1 MSSTT
6 SSSQTVSSPTKTA
19 TSTAPSSLPHIQHL
33 ITIKLNRDNYL
44 LWKAQIV
51 PYLRG
56 QHLYG
61 FIDGTNPAPP
71 SSVTASTSD
80 TTTALPNPEFSNWHT
95 QDQMILSALISS
107 LFETI
112 LAHVVKCTTSCA
124 VWLCLER
131 MFTSQS
137 RARSMQLHHQLS
149 TLKKG
154 DSSMADFYHKFTSL
168 ADTLAAIDQPLKDFE
183 LVSFFLAGL
192 GSDYDALVTAIQ
204 QSRGDVTLD
213 ELYGDFL
220 SHKLRLAQHQPSV
233 DLSLASANFANRSS
247 TNRGGRGG
255 RSSHPPTSSNS
266 GRSFNSNQYR
276 QYRGRGRGRGPSHN
290 NSRPACQVCHK
301 PGHTA
306 LTCYHWFD
314 NSYTVESNPNMQA
327 LLATPNY
334 APDPNWYSDSG
345 ATHHLTSD
353 LANLND
359 LASGKTLLC
368 GPSKD
373 GLYPFPLLPSK
384 DPSTPTALFG
394 ERTSIHQWHSRLEA
408 QFPFQQTQNPV
419 SPLTQSILGPPVG
432 LLQFSPHGSYN
443 SAASPSRSLTGSS
456 NNSKPNQLNPAQTLS
471 LNSSPSPGSLPAEAP
486 ENNPSPETT
495 ETPEHSSR
503 LLPASLSTETP
514 ATSNP
519 SPENSTSPENSS
531 TTANPPPRP
540 LHPMKTRSQHQ
551 ISKPK
556 TYTDGT
562 IRYPIPKALLAVTTT
577 DPELTEPTCYT
588 SASKSPHWRK
598 AMNLEFD
605 ALLKNQTWSLVPS
618 STSHNLIGCKWVFK
632 IKRHADGS
640 IERFKARLV
649 AKGFHQQAGI
659 DYGETYSP
667 VIKPTTVRAILSI
680 AISAGWSIRQID
692 IQNAFLHGQLS
703 EDVFMTQPPGY
714 QHPSYPHHVC
724 KLNKAIYGLKQAP
737 RAWFSRLSSR
747 LLQLGFHGSLSDA
760 SLFIYKSK
768 SFTMFILIYFLGVE
782 VIPNAHG
789 TLLSQ
794 QRYIVDLL
802 KRTKMLEAKPVSTP
816 MASTTSLTAHEG
828 ESFSDVTLFQS
839 TIGALQYLS
848 LTRPDI
854 AFAVNKLSQFM
865 HKPTVLHWQSAKRL
879 LRYLKQTLTFGLQIY
894 RTSCNTLQ
902 AFSDADWAGSRDD
915 RRSTGSFC
923 IFLGNNLI
931 SWSCRKQA
939 TVARSSTE
947 AEYKALANA
956 VAELKWLQSLFGE
969 LGLALSTPPTLWC
982 DNIGATYLS
991 SNPVFHA
998 RTKHVEIDFHFVRDM
1013 VAKKTLH
1020 VRFICSKDQLADLLT
1035 KPISSSRFAQ
1045 LRTKLNVLPIP
1056 LGLRGRVNDKD
1067 KLPQQLSHSK
1077 TRDKD
1082 IKPKTLT

>member
-6 SSSQTVSSPTKTA
+6 SSSQIESSSTISSTP
-19 TSTAPSSLPHIQHL
+19 TAPTSLPHIQHL

-51 PYLRG
+51 PYLQG

-61 FIDGTNPAPP
+61 FIDGTKPAPS
-71 SSVTASTSD
+71 SSVTAPTSD
-80 TTTALPNPEFSNWHT
+80 TTTVLPNPEFSNWHT

-107 LFETI
+107 LSETV
-112 LAHVVKCTTSCA
+112 LAHVVKCTTSRA

-137 RARSMQLHHQLS
+137 RARGMQLHHQLS

-168 ADTLAAIDQPLKDFE
+168 ADTLTAIDQPLKDFD

-204 QSRGDVTLD
+204 QRRGDVTLD

-220 SHKLRLAQHQPSV
+220 SRELHLAQHQPFV
-233 DLSLASANFANRSS
+233 DLSLASANFPNRSFS
-247 TNRGGRGG
+247 NRGGRGG
-255 RSSHPPTSSNS
+255 RSSHPPNSSNS
-266 GRSFNSNQYR
+266 GRSFTFNQQR
-276 QYRGRGRGRGPSHN
+276 QHRGRGRGTYN
-290 NSRPACQVCHK
+290 NSSCPVCQVCTK

-306 LTCYHWFD
+306 LTCYHRFD
-314 NSYTVESNPNMQA
+314 NSYTVETNPNMQA

-353 LANLND
+353 LANLNVHAD
-359 LASGKTLLC
+359 EYHGPDQIHALDSGKTLLC
-368 GPSKD
+368 GLSKD

-384 DPSTPTALFG
+384 NPSTPTALFG
-394 ERTSIHQWHSRLEA
+394 ERTSIHQWHSCLA
-408 QFPFQQTQNPV
+408 
-419 SPLTQSILGPPVG
+419 
-432 LLQFSPHGSYN
+432 
-443 SAASPSRSLTGSS
+443 
-456 NNSKPNQLNPAQTLS
+456 
-471 LNSSPSPGSLPAEAP
+471 
-486 ENNPSPETT
+486 
-495 ETPEHSSR
+495 ETPE
-503 LLPASLSTETP
+503 
-514 ATSNP
+514 TSHP
-519 SPENSTSPENSS
+519 SPENSTTPENSS
-531 TTANPPPRP
+531 TILPDPLSTETSEISNPSPEKSNSPEKSSTTKNPPLPPP
-540 LHPMKTRSQHQ
+540 LHPMKTQSQHQ

-562 IRYPIPKALLAVTTT
+562 IRYPIPKALLAETTS
-577 DPELTEPTCYT
+577 DPDLTEPTCYT
-588 SASKSPHWRK
+588 SASKSPHWRR
-598 AMNLEFD
+598 AMNVEFD
-605 ALLKNQTWSLVPS
+605 PLLKNRTWTL
-618 STSHNLIGCKWVFK
+618 
-632 IKRHADGS
+632 
-640 IERFKARLV
+640 RFKAWLV
-649 AKGFHQQAGI
+649 AKGFHQQPDI

-692 IQNAFLHGQLS
+692 IHNAFLHGQLS
-703 EDVFMTQPPGY
+703 EDVFMAQPPRY
-714 QHPSYPHHVC
+714 QHPSYPTHVC

-737 RAWFSRLSSR
+737 QAWFSRLSSR
-747 LLQLGFHGSLSDA
+747 LLQLGFHGSLSDT

-768 SFTMFILIYFLGVE
+768 SFTMFILIYVDDIIITCSNPTEIDELLILLQSEFAIKDLGKLNYFLGVE

-802 KRTKMLEAKPVSTP
+802 KRTKMLEAKPVSSP

-828 ESFSDVTLFQS
+828 ESFSDVTLFRS
-839 TIGALQYLS
+839 TVGALQYPF

-854 AFAVNKLSQFM
+854 AFAVNKLS
-865 HKPTVLHWQSAKRL
+865 
-879 LRYLKQTLTFGLQIY
+879 Y
-894 RTSCNTLQ
+894 
-902 AFSDADWAGSRDD
+902 RDD
-915 RRSTGSFC
+915 HRSTGSFC

-931 SWSCRKQA
+931 SWSCHKQA

-956 VAELKWLQSLFGE
+956 AAELKWLQSLFGE
-969 LGLALSTPPTLWC
+969 LGLVLSTPPTLWC

-1013 VAKKTLH
+1013 VAKKTLN
-1020 VRFICSKDQLADLLT
+1020 VRFICSKDQLADLRT

-1045 LRTKLNVLPIP
+1045 LWTKLNVLPIP
-1056 LGLRGRVNDKD
+1056 LGLRGCVNGKD
-1067 KLPQQLSHSK
+1067 KLPQELSHSK
-1077 TRDKD
+1077 TILAVDKD
-1082 IKPKTLT
+1082 TKPKICT

>member
-1 MSSTT
+1 
-6 SSSQTVSSPTKTA
+6 
-19 TSTAPSSLPHIQHL
+19 
-33 ITIKLNRDNYL
+33 
-44 LWKAQIV
+44 
-51 PYLRG
+51 
-56 QHLYG
+56 
-61 FIDGTNPAPP
+61 
-71 SSVTASTSD
+71 
-80 TTTALPNPEFSNWHT
+80 
-95 QDQMILSALISS
+95 
-107 LFETI
+107 
-112 LAHVVKCTTSCA
+112 
-124 VWLCLER
+124 

-154 DSSMADFYHKFTSL
+154 DSSMADFYHKFTAL
-168 ADTLAAIDQPLKDFE
+168 ADTLAAIDHPLNDFD

-204 QSRGDVTLD
+204 QRRGEVTLD

-220 SHKLRLAQHQPSV
+220 SHELRLAQHQPTV

-247 TNRGGRGG
+247 SSRGGRGG
-255 RSSHPPTSSNS
+255 RFSNSPNS
-266 GRSFNSNQYR
+266 GRSFSSNQQR
-276 QYRGRGRGRGPSHN
+276 QYRGRGRGRGPHN
-290 NSRPACQVCHK
+290 TSSRPTCQVCSK

-306 LTCYHWFD
+306 LTCYHRFD
-314 NSYTVESNPNMQA
+314 NSYTVETPPNMQA

-334 APDPNWYSDSG
+334 ASDPNWYSDSG
-345 ATHHLTSD
+345 ATHHITSD
-353 LANLND
+353 LANLNVRAD
-359 LASGKTLLC
+359 EYHGPDQIRALDSGKTLLC

-384 DPSTPTALFG
+384 ASSSPTALFG
-394 ERTSIHQWHSRLEA
+394 ERTSIHQWHSRL
-408 QFPFQQTQNPV
+408 V
-419 SPLTQSILGPPVG
+419 SQSTPSLLGPPVG
-432 LLQFSPHGSYN
+432 LLQLSSLGPHNTATSPVRPLTDSRC
-443 SAASPSRSLTGSS
+443 STRPSSP
-456 NNSKPNQLNPAQTLS
+456 NPAHTPS
-471 LNSSPSPGSLPAEAP
+471 LNSQPVNPSSLPDSRYSPRPSSHNPAHTP
-486 ENNPSPETT
+486 SLNSQPVNPSSLPELQPTV
-495 ETPEHSSR
+495 TPEH
-503 LLPASLSTETP
+503 PT
-514 ATSNP
+514 ATS
-519 SPENSTSPENSS
+519 ENSTSFTENSINPETSS
-531 TTANPPPRP
+531 TTDPPHPPPP
-540 LHPMKTRSQHQ
+540 IHPMKTRSQNQ

-562 IRYPIPKALLAVTTT
+562 IRYPIPKALLAETHN
-577 DPELTEPTCYT
+577 DAELTEPTCHT
-588 SASKSPHWRK
+588 SASKSPHWRR

-605 ALLKNQTWSLVPS
+605 ALLKNHTWTLVPS
-618 STSHNLIGCKWVFK
+618 SSAQNLIGCKWVFR
-632 IKRHADGS
+632 IKHHADGS

-649 AKGFHQQAGI
+649 AKGFHQQPGI

-667 VIKPTTVRAILSI
+667 VIKPTTVRAVLSI
-680 AISAGWSIRQID
+680 AISTGWSIRQID

-703 EDVFMTQPPGY
+703 EDVFMAQPPGY
-714 QHPSYPHHVC
+714 QHPSYPSHVC

-747 LLQLGFHGSLSDA
+747 LLQLGFHGSLSDM
-760 SLFIYKSK
+760 SLFIYKSQ
-768 SFTMFILIYFLGVE
+768 SFTMFILIYVDDIIITCSNKSEIDKLLCLLESDFAVKDLGKLNYFLGVE

-789 TLLSQ
+789 ILLSQ
-794 QRYIVDLL
+794 QRYIINLL
-802 KRTKMLEAKPVSTP
+802 KRTNMHEAKPVSSP

-828 ESFSDVTLFQS
+828 ESFPDVTLFRS
-839 TIGALQYLS
+839 TVGALQYLS

-956 VAELKWLQSLFGE
+956 AAELKWLQSLFGE

-1013 VAKKTLH
+1013 VAKKTLN
-1020 VRFICSKDQLADLLT
+1020 VKFICSKDQLADLLT

-1067 KLPQQLSHSK
+1067 KPPSQLSQSK
-1077 TRDKD
+1077 TILAKDKH
-1082 IKPKTLT
+1082 IN